1 MNWTSIWG
9 NANREA
15 NISINVPVF
24 RQMNAFWKGMG
35 YIESAGF
42 YNDAYGYDTWPV
54 DIYYLYIYL
63 STGIIGSLII
73 AIPLLYI
80 LYRLIRKKDN
90 FTRYVMLSV
99 YIAILFDGLWQVNIF
114 TYRYIATLFI
124 GVLLL
129 ITISLQDKR
138 GLGEIRRNEKTK

>member
-1 MNWTSIWG
+1 
-9 NANREA
+9 
-15 NISINVPVF
+15 
-24 RQMNAFWKGMG
+24 
-35 YIESAGF
+35 
-42 YNDAYGYDTWPV
+42 
-54 DIYYLYIYL
+54 
-63 STGIIGSLII
+63 
-73 AIPLLYI
+73 
-80 LYRLIRKKDN
+80 
-90 FTRYVMLSV
+90 MLSV